1 MEDVVPLIALGTT
14 LLAVYAAQ
22 ALAIR
27 KGRSRMGWMWAAA
40 LLGPIPLLILL
51 FLPSK
56 LPFEQTPEPES

>member
-1 MEDVVPLIALGTT
+1 MEDAAPLIALGVTFA
-14 LLAVYAAQ
+14 AVYAAQ

-51 FLPSK
+51 VLPSK
-56 LPFEQTPEPES
+56 LPFEQTPGS